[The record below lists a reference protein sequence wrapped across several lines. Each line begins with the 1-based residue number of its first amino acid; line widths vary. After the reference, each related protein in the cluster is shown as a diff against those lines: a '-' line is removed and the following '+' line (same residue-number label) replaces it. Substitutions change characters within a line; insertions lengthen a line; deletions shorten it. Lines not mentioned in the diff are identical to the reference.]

1 VGHDVVY
8 WGDFN
13 VGWFLCKSSDESRQ
27 AQAMVKFP
35 RFIFGQGLVDSVGRG
50 NFKWFNNRDVEAWSQ
65 IDRFL
70 LSPKWE
76 EYFSDISHRHLTRL
90 LSDHFSLM
98 LYCGVGSRGSN
109 YLKFENM
116 WMQSEGFVV

>member
-1 VGHDVVY
+1 
-8 WGDFN
+8 
-13 VGWFLCKSSDESRQ
+13 
-27 AQAMVKFP
+27 M
-35 RFIFGQGLVDSVGRG
+35 DSVGRG
-50 NFKWFNNRDVEAWSQ
+50 NFKWFNNRDVEAWSR

-98 LYCGVGSRGSN
+98 LYCGVVSRGSN
-109 YLKFENM
+109 YFKFENM
-116 WMQSEGFVV
+116 WMQSEGFVE